1 MRRASHTRNHTRKTA
16 SSGKQKFIPPV
27 ADTTWECIVD
37 TADVLCVY
45 RHCCDTMKESVKS
58 CHKLELLQKNLLWVW
73 LNFISVQYFKWNH
86 KLFQKMDKQSS
97 FTKKKL
103 KIAHF
108 WVKLGWKSYFMKR
121 LDITYQTFLICTLN
135 LFWKEKT
142 MYHTSF
148 WKTSLNPPVKKL
160 WYILC
165 NFTNL
170 LWDVWLITNHLE

>member
-45 RHCCDTMKESVKS
+45 KHCCDTMKESVKS

-86 KLFQKMDKQSS
+86 KLFQKIDKQSTV
-97 FTKKKL
+97 FRKKKEKYFTFEWIL
-103 KIAHF
+103 DESCILWKDWILLIKHF
-108 WVKLGWKSYFMKR
+108 WYVHWIYFEKKKICITQAFEKQVQTLQWKNYG
-121 LDITYQTFLICTLN
+121 IYCV
-135 LFWKEKT
+135 
-142 MYHTSF
+142 TSQIYYGMF
-148 WKTSLNPPVKKL
+148 
-160 WYILC
+160 
-165 NFTNL
+165 
-170 LWDVWLITNHLE
+170 D